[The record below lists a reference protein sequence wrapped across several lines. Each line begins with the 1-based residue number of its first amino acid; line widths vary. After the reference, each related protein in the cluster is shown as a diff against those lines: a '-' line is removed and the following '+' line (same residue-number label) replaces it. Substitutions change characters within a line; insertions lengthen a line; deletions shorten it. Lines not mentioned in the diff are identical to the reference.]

1 MNYSFCKNKITFFC
15 FSFLLVNSKIFSQ
28 IGAEAQG
35 GKASL
40 WTALGIDQKITE
52 RWLSVTDVGYG
63 RHSDPN
69 NNTFLKRQGL
79 NVLTQDFIYKAN
91 KHWDFSVSIG
101 YWRRDFYDN
110 SPPYD
115 MRSSPQQYRNE
126 IRPYQKTYYH
136 HSIKNI
142 TITHIIRTDY
152 RFYYDQT
159 FIYRWSTPFEFRA
172 RYLQSWKI
180 PLTKNK
186 KNFII
191 PIDEVLTAI
200 DKYSAT
206 IAQQKN
212 TKWSPCQFTENR
224 LSLYYRRSFFEQK
237 MDIDIG
243 VMYQYWRDR
252 PGESTFN
259 TSYNIM
265 FDLIIKEPFDW
276 KKTREVTS
284 PELIIP

>member
-1 MNYSFCKNKITFFC
+1 MKHSFYKNKITCFC
-15 FSFLLVNSKIFSQ
+15 LLFLLISSKIFSQ

-35 GKASL
+35 GKVSL
-40 WTALGIDQKITE
+40 WAALGIDQKISE
-52 RWLSVTDVGYG
+52 KWLSVTDIGYG

-69 NNTFLKRQGL
+69 NNAFLKRQGL

-91 KHWDFSVSIG
+91 KHFSFSLSMG
-101 YWRRDFYDN
+101 YWRRNFYEDN
-110 SPPYD
+110 IPYD
-115 MRSSPQQYRNE
+115 ARNYPQQFRNE

-136 HSIKNI
+136 HTVKNI
-142 TITHIIRTDY
+142 AVTHVLRTDY

-159 FIYRWSTPFEFRA
+159 FNKQWNTPFEFRA

-180 PLTKNK
+180 PLTKNR

-206 IAQQKN
+206 VAQQKN
-212 TKWSPCQFTENR
+212 SKWSPYQFTENR
-224 LSLYYRRSFFEQK
+224 FSLYYRRSLFNQK
-237 MDIDIG
+237 IDVDLG
-243 VMYQYWRDR
+243 VMYQYWRDK
-252 PGESTFN
+252 PGLSTFN

-265 FDLIIKEPFDW
+265 FDIIIKEPFNW
-276 KKTREVTS
+276 RKEKEVA
-284 PELIIP
+284 PQN

>member
-1 MNYSFCKNKITFFC
+1 MNHSVYKNKITCFC
-15 FSFLLVNSKIFSQ
+15 LLFLLVTSKTFSQ

-35 GKASL
+35 GRASL
-40 WTALGIDQKITE
+40 WAAFGIDQKISE
-52 RWLSVTDVGYG
+52 RWLSVTDIGYG

-91 KHWDFSVSIG
+91 KHWSFSVSMG
-101 YWRRDFYDN
+101 YWRRNFYDDN
-110 SPPYD
+110 IPYNV
-115 MRSSPQQYRNE
+115 RNYPQQFRNE

-136 HSIKNI
+136 HAIKNI
-142 TITHIIRTDY
+142 KVTHVLRTDY

-159 FIYRWSTPFEFRA
+159 FNHRWATPFEFRA

-206 IAQQKN
+206 VAQQKN
-212 TKWSPCQFTENR
+212 SRWSPYQFTENR
-224 LSLYYRRSFFEQK
+224 LSLYYRRSLFNQK
-237 MDIDIG
+237 IDIDLGI
-243 VMYQYWRDR
+243 MCQYWRDK
-252 PGESTFN
+252 PGISTFN

-265 FDLIIKEPFDW
+265 FDIIIKEPFTW
-276 KKTREVTS
+276 KKDKEVA
-284 PELIIP
+284 PQN